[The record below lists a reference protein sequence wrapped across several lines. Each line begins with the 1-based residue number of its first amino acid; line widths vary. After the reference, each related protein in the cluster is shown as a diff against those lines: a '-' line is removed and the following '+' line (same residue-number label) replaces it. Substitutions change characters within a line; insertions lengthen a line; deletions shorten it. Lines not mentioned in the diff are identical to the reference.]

1 MNVAET
7 AITPKEVIIAGL
19 NTGDRSFEYSMTE
32 LANLVAA
39 NNMVVKEEIRQSLER
54 PHPGTYFGKGK
65 VAELAEIVASEN
77 LTTIV
82 TNDELTSSQIRNIE
96 TITKAT
102 VLDRTALIL
111 DIFANRAQ
119 TREAKLQVQ
128 IAQLQY
134 QLPRLH
140 TSVNQR
146 LDQQTGAG
154 GGSFTNRGSGE
165 SQLEMDRRTIKNH
178 IKHLQEELA
187 DITKASETQRV
198 QREKNGLPTVAL
210 VGYTNAGK
218 STTMNGLVRKYG
230 SSDEK
235 QVFEKNMLFATLDTS
250 VRQITLPDQKQFLLS
265 DTVGFVSKLPHNL
278 VKAFQ
283 STLAEAA
290 NADLLIQVVD
300 YADDN
305 SDAMMAT
312 TNETLASIGVADIPM
327 IVAFNKADMTDAKY
341 PVREGKQLVYSAR
354 DDASLEE
361 LITMIREEVFQN
373 YQTVTLLIP
382 FDKGNILNFLN
393 EKAHILSTDYVA
405 EGTKITVEL
414 TDESAQR
421 FSEYQI
427 N

>member
-1 MNVAET
+1 MDET
-7 AITPKEVIIAGL
+7 KQIPQSVIIAGL
-19 NTGDRSFEYSMTE
+19 NTGDPNFEYAMEE

-39 NNMVVKEEIRQSLER
+39 NNMVVGEEVRQNLER

-65 VAELAEIVASEN
+65 VAELAEIVASEDF
-77 LTTIV
+77 TTIV
-82 TNDELTSSQIRNIE
+82 TNDELTASQIRNIE
-96 TITKAT
+96 TTTHAT

-165 SQLEMDRRTIKNH
+165 TQLEMDRRTIKNQ

-187 DITKASETQRV
+187 DITKAADTQRT

-278 VKAFQ
+278 VEAFR

-290 NADLLIQVVD
+290 NADLLVQVVD
-300 YADDN
+300 YADAN
-305 SDAMMAT
+305 SEAMMAT
-312 TNETLASIGVADIPM
+312 TNATLEAIGVKEVPM
-327 IVAFNKADMTDAKY
+327 VIAFNKADLTDAKY
-341 PVREGKQLVYSAR
+341 PVQEGNQLIYSAR
-354 DDASLEE
+354 DDASLEA
-361 LITMIREEVFQN
+361 LLTMIREQIFQN

-382 FDKGNILNFLN
+382 FDQGQILNFLN
-393 EKAHILSTDYVA
+393 EKANVLKTDYVA

-421 FSEYQI
+421 FEQYRVD
-427 N
+427 

>member
-1 MNVAET
+1 MAET
-7 AITPKEVIIAGL
+7 AVAPKAVIIAGL
-19 NTGDRSFEYSMTE
+19 NTGDRNFDYSMEE

-39 NNMVVKEEIRQSLER
+39 NQMIVKEEVRQKLDR

-65 VAELAEIVASEN
+65 VAELATIVASEG

-82 TNDELTSSQIRNIE
+82 TNDELTASQIRNLE
-96 TITKAT
+96 RETKAS

-154 GGSFTNRGSGE
+154 GGGGFTNRGAGE
-165 SQLEMDRRTIKNH
+165 TQLEMDRRTINNQ
-178 IKHLQEELA
+178 IKHLKAELA
-187 DITKASETQRV
+187 EITKAATTQRT

-218 STTMNGLVRKYG
+218 STTMNGLVRKFG
-230 SSDEK
+230 ANEDK

-278 VKAFQ
+278 IEAFR

-300 YADDN
+300 FADPN
-305 SDAMMAT
+305 SEAMMTT
-312 TNETLASIGVADIPM
+312 TNETLAAIGVTDIPM
-327 IVAFNKADMTDAKY
+327 IVAFNKADLTDANY
-341 PVREGKQLVYSAR
+341 PVREGMQLIYSAK
-354 DDASLEE
+354 DDASLNE
-361 LITMIREEVFQN
+361 LIAMIRDQIFQN

-382 FDKGNILNFLN
+382 FDQGNILNFLN
-393 EKAHILSTDYVA
+393 EKAHILTTDYVA

-414 TDESAQR
+414 TDESAKR
-421 FSEYQI
+421 FEQYRI
-427 N
+427 D

>member
-1 MNVAET
+1 MDET
-7 AITPKEVIIAGL
+7 AIAPKEVIIAGL
-19 NTGDRSFEYSMTE
+19 NTGAGNFEYSMEE

-39 NNMVVKEEIRQSLER
+39 NNMIVKEEVRQKLER

-65 VAELAEIVASEN
+65 ITELAEIVASEN
-77 LTTIV
+77 VDTIV
-82 TNDELTSSQIRNIE
+82 TNDELTASQIRNIE
-96 TITKAT
+96 SATKAS

-154 GGSFTNRGSGE
+154 GGGGFTNRGAGE
-165 SQLEMDRRTIKNH
+165 TQQEMDCRTINNQ
-178 IKHLQEELA
+178 IKHLKGELT
-187 DITKASETQRV
+187 DITKAADTQRT

-230 SSDEK
+230 LNEDK

-250 VRQITLPDQKQFLLS
+250 VRQINLPDQKQFLLS
-265 DTVGFVSKLPHNL
+265 DTVGFVSKLPHGL
-278 VKAFQ
+278 VEAFR

-300 YADDN
+300 YSDPN
-305 SDAMMAT
+305 SEKMMET
-312 TNETLASIGVADIPM
+312 TNEALKAIGVTDIPM
-327 IVAFNKADMTDAKY
+327 IVAFNKADKTEAKY
-341 PVREGKQLVYSAR
+341 PSREGMQLVYSAR
-354 DDASLEE
+354 DDASLDE
-361 LITMIREEVFQN
+361 LITMIREQVFKN

-382 FDKGNILNFLN
+382 FDQGNILNFLN
-393 EKAHILSTDYVA
+393 EKAHILETEYVA

-421 FSEYQI
+421 FEKYRV